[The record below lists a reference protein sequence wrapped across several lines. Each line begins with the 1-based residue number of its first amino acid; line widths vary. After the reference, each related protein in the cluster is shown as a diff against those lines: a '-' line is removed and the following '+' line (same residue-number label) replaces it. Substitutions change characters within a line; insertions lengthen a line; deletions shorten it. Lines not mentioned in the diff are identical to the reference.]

1 MTVAKIRAN
10 RRRRP
15 GRTLSL
21 SSTSSS
27 PTAFLEV
34 LLEGS
39 QGGLIL
45 GIEVTTTRTLS
56 SILVKCFC
64 LVCCTHFL

>member
-10 RRRRP
+10 RRREPERIP
-15 GRTLSL
+15 SP

-39 QGGLIL
+39 LEGLIL
-45 GIEVTTTRTLS
+45 GMGGTSTLS
-56 SILVKCFC
+56 SILVKCFWH
-64 LVCCTHFL
+64 VCCTHFL